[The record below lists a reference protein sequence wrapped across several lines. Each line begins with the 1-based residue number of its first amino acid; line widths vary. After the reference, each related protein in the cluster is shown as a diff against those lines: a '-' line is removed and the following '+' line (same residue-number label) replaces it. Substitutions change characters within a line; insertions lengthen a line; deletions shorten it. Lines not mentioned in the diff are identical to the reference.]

1 MSVAK
6 GQLDADGQPVGRH
19 REASL
24 LKGGDRRL
32 DCLGVD
38 RKVDISVL
46 SCLCPDKGVDPP
58 ASGQTWI
65 SADRLECV
73 QDFMNIGNRH
83 RHDQV
88 SSRPERNHRRVPAF
102 GDALRRRG
110 GAAFEDIADSAPL
123 DGRVRMLFH
132 RIVVV
137 SSDDEGTM
145 AWPVVS
151 HRISSGSNGSMQP
164 PTPTPRGHR

>member
-1 MSVAK
+1 MAVLLGVVVAGVEQALARGAETDDRSCTNMSNLPVMCWILEDAVIESALPGAAIGPVVQGMQVTVSVAK

-32 DCLGVD
+32 DCLGAD

-58 ASGQTWI
+58 ASGQTRI

-73 QDFMNIGNRH
+73 QD
-83 RHDQV
+83 
-88 SSRPERNHRRVPAF
+88 S
-102 GDALRRRG
+102 
-110 GAAFEDIADSAPL
+110 
-123 DGRVRMLFH
+123 
-132 RIVVV
+132 
-137 SSDDEGTM
+137 
-145 AWPVVS
+145 
-151 HRISSGSNGSMQP
+151 
-164 PTPTPRGHR
+164 